1 MSAGTVVEFCG
12 LPGAGKSTI
21 AGALVASLRLQ
32 GIPTTEVMAPIGPA
46 ASRGERMRRKSMV
59 IARGMTHA
67 GGVAVAGNVGFRS
80 GQRSGRDRVARPAN
94 LLVVRDAVR
103 RAKDRPGVHVLDQ
116 GPVQEWWS
124 AALRADDARVLR
136 WAATD
141 PAPRADLVVRVDAPL
156 ELLTRRLARRG
167 DRQSRLEAVDG
178 AELASELARGG
189 RLLDA
194 LCDELVHSS
203 GTRRPTLIR
212 VDGYGPGAVE
222 AVGEALRGLG

>member
-1 MSAGTVVEFCG
+1 VGTVVEFCG

-46 ASRGERMRRKSMV
+46 ATRAERLRRKTVV

-80 GQRSGRDRVARPAN
+80 GQAAGRDRVARPAN

-103 RAKDRPGVHVLDQ
+103 RAKGREGIHVLDQ

-124 AALRADDARVLR
+124 AALRADDTRVLR

-141 PAPRADLVVRVDAPL
+141 PAPRTDLVVRVDAPL
-156 ELLTRRLARRG
+156 ELLAHRLAGRG
-167 DRQSRLEAVDG
+167 ERQSRLEGVSG
-178 AELASELARGG
+178 ADLEAELARGQ

-194 LCDELVHSS
+194 LCDELVHSPGS
-203 GTRRPTLIR
+203 RRPTLIR

-222 AVGEALRGLG
+222 AVGEALRRLG